1 MGCIVEP
8 ALRGKEVDVAEQ
20 RDGKLPTGGEM
31 TSEVSTPGVE
41 APAGA
46 RSAIAVGSKVIFH
59 GRVEEPYEN
68 DGPPLGSY
76 HGEVKA
82 LPKDQ

>member
-1 MGCIVEP
+1 MDNGFRRE
-8 ALRGKEVDVAEQ
+8 
-20 RDGKLPTGGEM
+20 KLPGGSEM

-41 APAGA
+41 TPTGA
-46 RSAIAVGSKVIFH
+46 RGPTAVGSKVIFH

-68 DGPPLGSY
+68 DGPPLGSL
-76 HGEVKA
+76 HASVGP